1 METMRAEAVADG
13 QPPFPSAEVVSKV
26 LSQNS
31 SNNTFLKNVGISTPS
46 LKSPSSSDEEALRWE
61 LDAEKQ
67 GSAILHEYLEE
78 WKKKTKATEEALDRT
93 ARQYDKVNVGACQRH
108 HWESSDDTHR
118 RQFGVAVFH
127 EPRINPQAHRIP
139 L

>member
-1 METMRAEAVADG
+1 MVTTSVKIFIYILA
-13 QPPFPSAEVVSKV
+13 Q
-26 LSQNS
+26 
-31 SNNTFLKNVGISTPS
+31 
-46 LKSPSSSDEEALRWE
+46 PSSSALRRE

-93 ARQYDKVNVGACQRH
+93 ARQYDKVNVGACQH
-108 HWESSDDTHR
+108 HHRESSDDTHR

-127 EPRINPQAHRIP
+127 EPRINPQAHGIP

>member
-26 LSQNS
+26 LSQNN

-61 LDAEKQ
+61 LDAEK
-67 GSAILHEYLEE
+67 
-78 WKKKTKATEEALDRT
+78 
-93 ARQYDKVNVGACQRH
+93 
-108 HWESSDDTHR
+108 
-118 RQFGVAVFH
+118 
-127 EPRINPQAHRIP
+127 
-139 L
+139 